1 MIDQIDIFS
10 VFVAVVVLGVIVSI
24 GEVLW
29 HKKLLSDE
37 LSRKFTHIVGGLWI
51 SSWPFFMEFSEV
63 QLLSIGLVIGAGA
76 SHYFKIFLSI
86 HSVRRQSYG
95 VFLFPL
101 GILLTSFITNEPWI
115 FFLAVAHLALADG
128 LAAVVGKHWGKH
140 VAYHIGHEAK
150 TVLGSVTF
158 LLSSLAITTFYIVSS
173 GEYTDYAY
181 IILAMPLVLTVIEN
195 VTIKGLD
202 NLLVPIA
209 VVLLITY
216 I

>member
-10 VFVAVVVLGVIVSI
+10 VFVAVVVLGVIFSI

-51 SSWPFFMEFSEV
+51 SSWPFFMEFSEI

-86 HSVRRQSYG
+86 HSVRRKSYG

-101 GILLTSFITNEPWI
+101 GILLTSLITDEPWI

-128 LAAVVGKHWGKH
+128 LAAVAGKHWGKRI
-140 VAYHIGHEAK
+140 AFHIGHEAK
-150 TVLGSVTF
+150 TVFGSVTF
-158 LLSSLAITTFYIVSS
+158 FLCSLLITTSYILLS
-173 GEYTDYAY
+173 GDYNNH
-181 IILAMPLVLTVIEN
+181 LVLITVLPISLTIIEN
-195 VTIKGLD
+195 ITIKGLD
-202 NLLVPIA
+202 NLLVPTA
-209 VVLLITY
+209 VVI
-216 I
+216 IINNI